1 MQIMK
6 NENTRILHGANNLH
20 TSEQRRDL
28 YVAEVANQRELQ
40 SERPENKKA

>member
-1 MQIMK
+1 MK
-6 NENTRILHGANNLH
+6 NANENTRILHGANNLH

-40 SERPENKKA
+40 SERPENKQV